1 MALIDRVHDAGQV
14 ISCMGDKITDLRSEV
29 RELKEGPGLV
39 VVATIEQCAINL
51 QARLKVELAELD
63 RQRRELQEEVREAEE
78 ALNVELQRV
87 PEKAKEVIA
96 EYKESSSFKLG
107 LQRSGQ

>member
-29 RELKEGPGLV
+29 PELKEGPGL
-39 VVATIEQCAINL
+39 AA
-51 QARLKVELAELD
+51 
-63 RQRRELQEEVREAEE
+63 VREAEE

-107 LQRSGQ
+107 LQRSGQVSYEYRYWVS